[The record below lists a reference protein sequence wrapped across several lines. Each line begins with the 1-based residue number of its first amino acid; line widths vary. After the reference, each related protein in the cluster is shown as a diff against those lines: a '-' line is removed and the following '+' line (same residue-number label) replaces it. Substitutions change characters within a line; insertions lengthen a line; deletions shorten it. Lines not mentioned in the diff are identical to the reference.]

1 MRDCFASLAKT
12 SREIASLRSQR
23 QAERL
28 LPAYPA
34 YRQAG
39 GRQASLLLLI
49 SSVKNRRFFQRQKA
63 ERLLRPLSL
72 REATERS
79 DEAISYYFP
88 AKSLHSGFML
98 LIKSIFFFLE
108 PALICFSLIIAFVIL
123 LYSS

>member
-12 SREIASLRSQR
+12 RGGQEIASLRSRR
-23 QAERL
+23 Q
-28 LPAYPA
+28 
-34 YRQAG
+34 
-39 GRQASLLLLI
+39 
-49 SSVKNRRFFQRQKA
+49 A